1 MSRSRV
7 AAFLLVLL
15 SLTVQIDYVYAA
27 ESDINS
33 ANSFISLGADL
44 TDAERQIVLGFFN
57 LDEVDLS
64 NYNVITITNQ
74 EEHEYLDAHLD
85 KGLIGNRALSS
96 VMVTT
101 REEGYGIH
109 VITQNISYC
118 TVGMYQNA
126 LATAGIKDADIM
138 VVGPFSISGTAGLL
152 GAIRSYEG
160 LTGQAMDSEQ
170 IEAANQE
177 LAVSSRLGQVLD
189 DPVRAEQLIS
199 IIKDKVIDNDYSQE
213 KVGEII
219 DQTAAEMQISLTEE
233 DRQRILELMDQVD
246 KLDLNMED
254 IKLQIS
260 DLYAQ
265 LQNVTLHVEEE
276 QAKGFLNQLWERFES
291 FVMTLF

>member
-15 SLTVQIDYVYAA
+15 SLTMQIVCVHAA

-101 REEGYGIH
+101 REKGYGIH

-276 QAKGFLNQLWERFES
+276 QAKGFLNRLWERFES

>member
-15 SLTVQIDYVYAA
+15 SLTMQIVCVHAA

-101 REEGYGIH
+101 REKGYGIH

-276 QAKGFLNQLWERFES
+276 QAKGFLNRLWERFES
-291 FVMTLF
+291 FVMNLF

>member
-15 SLTVQIDYVYAA
+15 SLTVQIVCVHAA

-101 REEGYGIH
+101 REKGYGIH

-276 QAKGFLNQLWERFES
+276 QAKGFLNRLWERFES